1 MPRHRSETYNGDR
14 MIQAN
19 QFYNNIP
26 RTTDVQKQKA
36 ARVVQEHAGDAEL
49 ILDILGLKD
58 TTDD

>member
-1 MPRHRSETYNGDR
+1 MPRHRSETYSGDR
-14 MIQAN
+14 MTQAN

-26 RTTDVQKQKA
+26 HTTDLQKQKA
-36 ARVVQEHAGDAEL
+36 ARVVRKHATDPEL